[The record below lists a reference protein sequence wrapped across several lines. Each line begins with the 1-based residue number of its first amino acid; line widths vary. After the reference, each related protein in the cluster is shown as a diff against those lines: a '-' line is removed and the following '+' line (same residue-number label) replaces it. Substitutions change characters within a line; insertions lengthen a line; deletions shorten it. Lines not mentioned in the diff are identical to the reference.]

1 MILEQTKKM
10 IRNYIL
16 SKLFAIDKKIVWVLF
31 LVSSF
36 TFAQT
41 TVTLEDQCNC
51 EVLKGDDVNAPG
63 ETTPAG
69 ADVGDIYVNTLTGTI
84 YYWNGTTWQLTA
96 TDDQELRN
104 FTFDTNT
111 GLLSLEIESGNT
123 VTADLSAL
131 EDDQNAS
138 EVPYDN
144 TNSGLPANNVQDAL
158 DAVNQLNRSAPG
170 IYATGKINADGSPA
184 VIFGATVSRINEG
197 DYQIT
202 FDQAL
207 ATDYVIQVSV
217 LDCGGDCPGN
227 TSDFYDSPGITY
239 YDQLPT
245 GFKVNIGDGDNG
257 ASPKDDIDIE
267 FMFTTIILPF

>member
-1 MILEQTKKM
+1 M

-16 SKLFAIDKKIVWVLF
+16 SKQGSMDKKIFWVLF

-36 TFAQT
+36 SFAQT

-51 EVLKGDDVNAPG
+51 EVLKGDDVNSAG

-69 ADVGDIYVNTLTGTI
+69 AEIGDIYVNTLTGTI
-84 YYWNGTTWQLTA
+84 YYWNGTTWELTS
-96 TDDQELRN
+96 TDNQELRN
-104 FTFDTNT
+104 FTFDVST
-111 GLLSLEIESGNT
+111 GILALDIESGNT
-123 VTADLSAL
+123 VTVDLSNL
-131 EDDQNAS
+131 SDNQNAL

-144 TNSGLPANNVQDAL
+144 TNSGISATNVQDAL
-158 DAVNQLNRSAPG
+158 DAVNQLNSSFPG
-170 IYATGKINADGSPA
+170 IYATGKINGDGTPA
-184 VIFGATVSRINEG
+184 VIFGAGVARINEG

-202 FDQAL
+202 FNQPL
-207 ATDYVIQVSV
+207 TTDYVIQISV

-267 FMFTTIILPF
+267 FMFTTIVLPF